1 MKTLNKKLNL
11 NKLIIFSDFDSTM
24 TYHYNPYNDS
34 ILHNSISLFENSTR
48 LSSQFIEKRS
58 ELYNKYYKFE
68 KEETKNMNLQRR
80 KDLLTKWY
88 QEYDYFIRQETFEF
102 NPIDLNVVL
111 IDNIKRN
118 IIVREGVKE
127 FLMFIYSNNI
137 PFYIVSAGF
146 SNTIEKIMDFYYHD
160 EVLNLKSKGLYNI
173 IANEIVIEERNK
185 VNYIKYIGYR
195 NENSKV
201 TVLNKGDI
209 IKESL
214 ILDLYKERKDYIVI
228 GDTIYDKLILEYSNG
243 NNYYIGISNSSNTNQ
258 EFISSFDYC
267 INRNDSFSLIINHIN
282 SI

>member
-228 GDTIYDKLILEYSNG
+228 GDNINDKLILEYSNG
-243 NNYYIGISNSSNTNQ
+243 NNYYIGISNNSNTNQ